1 MTSDIASAACPA
13 HLIISQWD
21 FFFCSSN
28 LWRWRYLFY
37 EYHVHTRDIFFVSR
51 STIGPFCRC
60 FGSIPT
66 FRRWQKSVNVAKWT
80 SLFLLS
86 ENIFWLFTLFIY
98 HARMFSSILRPSST
112 AAWSIRTNL
121 CTKLLWITEIELFS
135 FMWSSWFFGWKDQ
148 TDLCRFV
155 RFHNTRILGFFVQS
169 SPLATIS
176 SVAPYS
182 AFLSPSC
189 KASLVVVNGLFEFF
203 VWQIDELD
211 SSQFSSSVEL
221 CLLKSPVLLF
231 LLFPH
236 ARRTNNP
243 VWLLLGFSS
252 GAPRS
257 TQILQVSHLTMWASS
272 ILSTNLTKCD
282 LHQHSKSL
290 WYAYLDLI
298 QNSVSCLGHVNILER
313 QWEWFFF
320 RHEELNSRCSM
331 MTTSEVFL
339 AWPEVVESFREILGF
354 CWLIFIRASVKFFTE
369 IFALRK
375 FVLPQNGFSNFVNF
389 PNKICRAVCDWQN
402 YIVMIFVTLQFPL
415 HRVFE
420 RGFLTRAISWFLNVR
435 NQKKSPFQISLTT
448 QAYLKNIVEICS
460 PIWWNLDWSFEEI
473 GTHLT
478 NDLKRK
484 MDHSEWFFK
493 SLLIMMFPICQEDI
507 DISQPLHRIRPPFL
521 IQTILEQYC
530 RCFLS
535 CAHHSFSHTTR
546 LGSIKWM
553 LNDDAM
559 KDVDKIFQ
567 IPVNVCVHGF

>member
-1 MTSDIASAACPA
+1 
-13 HLIISQWD
+13 
-21 FFFCSSN
+21 
-28 LWRWRYLFY
+28 
-37 EYHVHTRDIFFVSR
+37 
-51 STIGPFCRC
+51 
-60 FGSIPT
+60 
-66 FRRWQKSVNVAKWT
+66 
-80 SLFLLS
+80 
-86 ENIFWLFTLFIY
+86 
-98 HARMFSSILRPSST
+98 MFSSILRPLST

-121 CTKLLWITEIELFS
+121 CTKLQWITELNFCLHVIVMIFRKS
-135 FMWSSWFFGWKDQ
+135 RFQ

-221 CLLKSPVLLF
+221 CLLNSPVLLF
-231 LLFPH
+231 LLFLLSTCQSH
-236 ARRTNNP
+236 IRGTNNP

-298 QNSVSCLGHVNILER
+298 QSSVSCLGHVNILER

-339 AWPEVVESFREILGF
+339 AWPEVVESFRVILGF

-375 FVLPQNGFSNFVNF
+375 FVLPQNGLSNFVNF

-435 NQKKSPFQISLTT
+435 N
-448 QAYLKNIVEICS
+448 
-460 PIWWNLDWSFEEI
+460 
-473 GTHLT
+473 
-478 NDLKRK
+478 
-484 MDHSEWFFK
+484 
-493 SLLIMMFPICQEDI
+493 
-507 DISQPLHRIRPPFL
+507 
-521 IQTILEQYC
+521 
-530 RCFLS
+530 
-535 CAHHSFSHTTR
+535 
-546 LGSIKWM
+546 
-553 LNDDAM
+553 
-559 KDVDKIFQ
+559 
-567 IPVNVCVHGF
+567 